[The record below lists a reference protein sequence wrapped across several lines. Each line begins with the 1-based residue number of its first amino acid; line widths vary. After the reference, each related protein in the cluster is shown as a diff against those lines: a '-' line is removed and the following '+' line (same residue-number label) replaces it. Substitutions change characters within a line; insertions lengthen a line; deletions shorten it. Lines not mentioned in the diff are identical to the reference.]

1 MKILGRDEILRAD
14 DLDYRDVPVP
24 EWGADVGVRIRAGTG
39 EERDAYDIEIIE
51 LNESGA
57 RAKLKRLRVKLL
69 ARAIVDEAGN
79 RIFSEA
85 DLEALDKKNA
95 RVSWRLFKIAQSLWG
110 ISKEDVD
117 ELMGE
122 SKPGRNSEPGIV
134 SPGNGASP
142 ILVTSDVN

>member
-24 EWGADVGVRIRAGTG
+24 EWGEDVGVRIRAGTG
-39 EERDAYDIEIIE
+39 EERDAFDQAAMEG
-51 LNESGA
+51 NGDD
-57 RAKLKRLRVKLL
+57 RKVNVKRLRVKLL
-69 ARAIVDEAGN
+69 ARSIVDESGN
-79 RIFSEA
+79 LLFSEA

-110 ISKEDVD
+110 ITKDDVD
-117 ELMGE
+117 ELLGE
-122 SKPGRNSEPGIV
+122 SNAGPSSALGTG

-142 ILVTSDVN
+142 TLVSSSAS